1 MAKSAGGGGETFD
14 KWKFEEKFHPPEELE
29 RSRNKRAK
37 ELEVLLGEMDSL
49 AKGARIYEG
58 TSGAPGAVFLL
69 SRDRTA
75 AKSAVKKEIRELKK
89 AKAASEKRGSREATA
104 LNF

>member
-1 MAKSAGGGGETFD
+1 MPSGN
-14 KWKFEEKFHPPEELE
+14 L
-29 RSRNKRAK
+29 
-37 ELEVLLGEMDSL
+37 
-49 AKGARIYEG
+49 GARIYEG
-58 TSGAPGAVFLL
+58 TSGAPGTVFLL

-89 AKAASEKRGSREATA
+89 RAKAASEKRGRSEATA

>member
-1 MAKSAGGGGETFD
+1 MAAGSAVVVGEEKFD
-14 KWKFEEKFHPPEELE
+14 KRRFEEKFHPPEELE
-29 RSRNKRAK
+29 RSRSKRVE

-49 AKGARIYEG
+49 SRGARIYQG

-75 AKSAVKKEIRELKK
+75 AKSAVKKEIRDLIQWQNFDLKIGF
-89 AKAASEKRGSREATA
+89 E
-104 LNF
+104 